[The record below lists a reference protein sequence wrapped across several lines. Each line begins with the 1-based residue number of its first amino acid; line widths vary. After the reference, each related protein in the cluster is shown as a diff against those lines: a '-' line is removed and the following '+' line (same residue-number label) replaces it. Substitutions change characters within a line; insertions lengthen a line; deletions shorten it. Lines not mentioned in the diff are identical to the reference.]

1 MSEPGGEYQ
10 LSLEQAVARLKDLP
24 ALPLVVSE
32 LLASFDDPDVD
43 LGQLAGKIAHDQAL
57 AAKTLRLAN
66 SSFYGL
72 QSRVRTIGQA
82 IQVLGFDSV
91 RALVVGAGVIGGF
104 EAGREKG
111 FDFDGF
117 WRHAIGTA
125 LCARA
130 LARHAPQPG
139 ANPELAFVAG
149 LLHDL
154 GRLVLVTRFPEHYAE
169 VLARRAL
176 RDCELLLAE
185 REVLGIDHAQVGR
198 ALGQHWKIPE
208 PICRAIANHHQPM
221 RQDEGDLPA
230 VVHVANVLANG
241 LDLSDQEDDQVPTM
255 AQGAWDSLG
264 LDDAALRAVFAET
277 EAQFEETCQVLAAR
291 PGKE

>member
-1 MSEPGGEYQ
+1 MSEYR
-10 LSLEQAVARLKDLP
+10 LSLDQAVARLKDLP

-32 LLASFDDPDVD
+32 LLASFEDPDVD
-43 LGQLAGKIAHDQAL
+43 LGELAGKIANDQAL
-57 AAKTLRLAN
+57 TAKTLRLAN

-72 QSRVRTIGQA
+72 QSRVRTISQA

-104 EAGREKG
+104 DTGRERG
-111 FDFDGF
+111 FDYEGF

-130 LARHAPQPG
+130 LARHARVNPG
-139 ANPELAFVAG
+139 GNSEICFVAG

-169 VLARRAL
+169 ALSRRSL

-208 PICRAIANHHQPM
+208 QICRAIANHHQPM
-221 RQDEGDLPA
+221 RQDEGELAA
-230 VVHVANVLANG
+230 VVHVANVIAHG
-241 LDLSDQEDDQVPTM
+241 LDLADHEDDQVP
-255 AQGAWDSLG
+255 ALVQGAWDSLG
-264 LDDAALRAVFAET
+264 LDDAVLRAVFAQT
-277 EAQFEETCQVLAAR
+277 EAQFEETCQILAMR

>member
-1 MSEPGGEYQ
+1 MSVLTGAHQ

-32 LLASFDDPDVD
+32 LLASFDDPDVE
-43 LGQLAGKIAHDQAL
+43 LAELAGKIAHDQAL

-91 RALVVGAGVIGGF
+91 RALVVGAGLIGGF
-104 EAGREKG
+104 ESGREKG
-111 FDFDGF
+111 FDYDGF

-130 LARHAPQPG
+130 LARHVRS
-139 ANPELAFVAG
+139 NPELGFVAG

-221 RQDEGDLPA
+221 RQDEGELPA
-230 VVHVANVLANG
+230 VVHVANVIAHG
-241 LDLSDQEDDQVPTM
+241 LDLADQEDDQVPDLV
-255 AQGAWDSLG
+255 QGAWDSLA
-264 LDDAALRAVFAET
+264 LDDAALRAVFAEA
-277 EAQFEETCQVLAAR
+277 EAQFEETCHVLAAR

>member
-1 MSEPGGEYQ
+1 MGNYQ

-32 LLASFDDPDVD
+32 LLASFDDPDVE
-43 LGQLAGKIAHDQAL
+43 LGQLADKIAHDQAL

-111 FDFDGF
+111 FDYDGF

-130 LARHAPQPG
+130 LARHART
-139 ANPELAFVAG
+139 NPELGFVAG

-221 RQDEGDLPA
+221 HQDEGELPA
-230 VVHVANVLANG
+230 VVHVANVIAHG
-241 LDLSDQEDDQVPTM
+241 LDLADQEDDQVPVLV
-255 AQGAWDSLG
+255 QGAWDSLR

>member
-1 MSEPGGEYQ
+1 MSDSRGAFQ
-10 LSLEQAVARLKDLP
+10 VSLEQAVARLKDLP

-32 LLASFDDPDVD
+32 LLASFDDPDVE
-43 LGQLAGKIAHDQAL
+43 LAQLAGKIAHDQAL

-104 EAGREKG
+104 EAGREQG
-111 FDFDGF
+111 FDYDGF

-130 LARHAPQPG
+130 LARQGAAPA

-154 GRLVLVTRFPEHYAE
+154 GRLVLVTRFPEHYAQ

-221 RQDEGDLPA
+221 RQDEGELPA
-230 VVHVANVLANG
+230 LVHVANVIAHG
-241 LDLSDQEDDQVPTM
+241 LDLADQEDDQVP
-255 AQGAWDSLG
+255 ALVQGAWDSLR
-264 LDDAALRAVFAET
+264 LDDAVLRAVFAET
-277 EAQFEETCQVLAAR
+277 EEQFEETCQILAAR